1 MPKRSAKISRKTNE
15 TKIELQLT
23 IDGTGSSEI
32 ATGIGFFD
40 HMLTL
45 FSKHGLFDLKLK
57 VTGDLEV
64 DFHHTVEDVG
74 ICLGQAFRDALGDCA
89 GINRYSSGAIP
100 MDEALCELAI
110 DISGRPHLTFIHSIP
125 ATKVG
130 EFDMELTEEFF
141 TALINNARITAHME
155 LKRGR
160 NLHHCAEA
168 CFKAMGQMLYR
179 ATQIDPRKSGV
190 PSTKGIL

>member
-1 MPKRSAKISRKTNE
+1 MPQRQAKISRKTNE
-15 TKIELQLT
+15 TQIELILVV
-23 IDGTGSSEI
+23 DGSGNAEI
-32 ATGIGFFD
+32 STGIGFFD

-45 FSKHGLFDLKLK
+45 FAKHGLFDLTLK
-57 VTGDLEV
+57 VTGDLQV

-74 ICLGQAFRDALGDCA
+74 ICLGQAFRDALGDCS
-89 GINRYSSGAIP
+89 GITRYASGAIP

-110 DISGRPHLTFIHSIP
+110 DISGRPHLTFIHEIP

-155 LKRGR
+155 LVRGR

-168 CFKAMGQMLYR
+168 CFKAMGQILDR
-179 ATQIDPRKSGV
+179 ATQIDPRKNGV
-190 PSTKGIL
+190 PSTKGLL